1 MAVREDWSRAND
13 EVGSGSPPA
22 RGSVWGRATGWRRTT
37 VVMVVAIVSVA
48 GLGAALRVVTLTAD
62 APYTTYVDEWAIL
75 KGSARQVSDATW
87 DPGWYHYPAFLMDAT
102 TVVASVLSGV
112 GGDSNELRDGARA
125 TVATPYIE
133 IVEPWTLVI
142 AGRLV
147 VLALAI
153 ANIVL
158 IALLGARLAGRRVGL
173 LAALFVAVLPIFVT
187 RGSVVISD
195 TAAAAFAT
203 AALYCSARV
212 VTASSRRQLV
222 TWLVIGGGASGLA
235 CTSKYTIGTVLL
247 AVCAAVALRQH
258 HSVWDRLKL
267 GGLAVAAFAF
277 IAALST
283 PALVFRTSA
292 VVDALEFLERSY
304 TTRPPTESY
313 WEQLLHA
320 REFGR
325 LMLLAGFAG
334 LVLLARSRRARPV
347 VFAYLAFAI
356 PTLALLLRA
365 GFQPVRNILPLVP
378 FVAIAAAATIVE
390 AVRFVGARWR
400 LSHQVQGVVAVVIA
414 LALCWAPLQG
424 GTRKHIAMQRAH
436 VDTRTWVR
444 EWVAGRV
451 HQNERVLVAEE
462 ISMLP
467 GELQRICADV
477 TVGSQREPA
486 PVGAY
491 DWVLLGDQDDP
502 RWPSPWEEALAHQPP
517 TWRIGDYPMSGSK
530 GGLRIQTQPLE
541 QVWHDNRERIY
552 VFGPPDA
559 STRDRRDARCT
570 SSDQTVGVLTD
581 ELPQVQPGSASTRE
595 GDAATR
601 ALQVPV
607 SLSIPSSQ
615 PITVTWQTQPP
626 RLAAAM
632 DELADVLDASPA
644 ATPDDYSERNG
655 TVTFRPG
662 ETRATITVS
671 VNGDA
676 EPEPDEFL
684 LVSFAATAADVKIGG
699 LFGLGV
705 VEISNDD

>member
-1 MAVREDWSRAND
+1 MAVRGDWSRANN

-22 RGSVWGRATGWRRTT
+22 RGSVWRSATGWRHTT
-37 VVMVVAIVSVA
+37 AVMVVAIVSVA
-48 GLGAALRVVTLTAD
+48 GLGAALRLVTLKAD

-75 KGSARQVSDATW
+75 KGSARQISDATW

-102 TVVASVLSGV
+102 TVAASVVAAV
-112 GGDSNELRDGARA
+112 GGDSYELRDGARA

-158 IALLGARLAGRRVGL
+158 VALLGMRLAGRRVGL

-235 CTSKYTIGTVLL
+235 STSKYTIGTVLL
-247 AVCAAVALRQH
+247 AVCAAVALRQDR
-258 HSVWDRLKL
+258 SVWDRLKL
-267 GGLAVAAFAF
+267 GGLAVAAFAL

-283 PALVFRTSA
+283 PALVFRTSE

-304 TTRPPTESY
+304 TTRTPTESY
-313 WEQLLHA
+313 WEQMLHA

-325 LMLLAGFAG
+325 LMLVAGFAG
-334 LVLLARSRRARPV
+334 LVLLMRSRRARPIV
-347 VFAYLAFAI
+347 LAYLAFAI
-356 PTLALLLRA
+356 PTLALLVRP
-365 GFQPVRNILPLVP
+365 GFQPVRNILPLIP
-378 FVAIAAAATIVE
+378 FLAIAAAITIVE
-390 AVRFVGARWR
+390 AVRFVGTR
-400 LSHQVQGVVAVVIA
+400 LPLSPALQGIVAVAIA
-414 LALCWAPLQG
+414 LTLCWAPLQG
-424 GTRKHIAMQRAH
+424 GTRRYLALERGH
-436 VDTRTWVR
+436 VDSRTSVR
-444 EWVAGRV
+444 QWIASRV
-451 HQNERVLVAEE
+451 HDGERVLVAQE

-467 GELQRICADV
+467 SALRQICADV
-477 TVGSQREPA
+477 VVGSQRQPA
-486 PVGAY
+486 PVTAY
-491 DWVLLGDQDDP
+491 DWVVLGDQDDH
-502 RWPSPWEEALAHQPP
+502 RWPSPWEDALAGRRPS
-517 TWRIGDYPMSGSK
+517 WSIGDYPMSGTK

-552 VFGPPDA
+552 VFGPADA
-559 STRDRRDARCT
+559 STRDGRDVPCS
-570 SSDQTVGVLTD
+570 SSDRAVGVLTN
-581 ELPQVQPGSASTRE
+581 ELPQAQPGTASTQE
-595 GDAATR
+595 GDVAAM
-601 ALQVPV
+601 ALHVPV
-607 SLSIPSSQ
+607 SLSKPSDR
-615 PITVTWQTQPP
+615 PITIAWRTLAPS
-626 RLAAAM
+626 AAAGM
-632 DELADVLDASPA
+632 DKLAEFIDASPA
-644 ATPDDYSERNG
+644 ETPDDYPASNG

-662 ETRATITVS
+662 ETDATIAITI
-671 VNGDA
+671 NGDQR
-676 EPEPDEFL
+676 PEPDEF
-684 LVSFAATAADVKIGG
+684 VVISFAPTAADVTMGG